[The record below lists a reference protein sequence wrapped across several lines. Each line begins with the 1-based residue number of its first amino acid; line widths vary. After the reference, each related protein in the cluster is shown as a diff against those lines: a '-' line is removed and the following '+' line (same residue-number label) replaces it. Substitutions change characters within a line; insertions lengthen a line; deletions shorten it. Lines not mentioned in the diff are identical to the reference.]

1 VALEGTMPSVAYKI
15 LWRAVRER
23 RQVTFV
29 ADKKYRE
36 AYPVIL
42 GYSAVGEETLFAYQ
56 VGGHTS
62 PGNKLPGWR
71 CFKVENV
78 RDLTSHKGGWL

>member
-1 VALEGTMPSVAYKI
+1 MPSVTYRI

-23 RQVTFV
+23 RQVVFT
-29 ADKKYRE
+29 ARKKHRE

-42 GYSAVGEETLFAYQ
+42 GYSAAGDETLFAYQ

-62 PGNKLPGWR
+62 PGNRLPGWR
-71 CFKVENV
+71 CFPVADI

>member
-1 VALEGTMPSVAYKI
+1 MAPSGTYRI

-29 ADKKYRE
+29 HDKKVRE
-36 AYPVIL
+36 SFPVIL
-42 GYSAVGEETLFAYQ
+42 GYSADGEEMLFAYQ
-56 VGGHTS
+56 IGGHTS
-62 PGNKLPGWR
+62 PGNTLPGWR
-71 CFKVENV
+71 CFPVAGI

>member
-1 VALEGTMPSVAYKI
+1 MAPSATYRI
-15 LWRAVRER
+15 LWRAIRER

-29 ADKKYRE
+29 QNRKYRE

-42 GYSAVGEETLFAYQ
+42 GYSADGDEALFAYQ
-56 VGGHTS
+56 VGGRTS
-62 PGNKLPGWR
+62 PGSKLPGWR
-71 CFKVENV
+71 CFRMDGI

>member
-1 VALEGTMPSVAYKI
+1 MPSATYKL

-29 ADKKYRE
+29 AGKKYRE

-42 GYSAVGEETLFAYQ
+42 GYSAEGEEVLFAYQ
-56 VGGHTS
+56 SGGHTS
-62 PGNKLPGWR
+62 PGSRLPGWR
-71 CFKVENV
+71 CFYVTGI

>member
-1 VALEGTMPSVAYKI
+1 MTEPSTTYKI

-23 RQVTFV
+23 RQTTFV
-29 ADKKYRE
+29 SQRRYRE
-36 AYPVIL
+36 AYPIIL
-42 GYSAVGEETLFAYQ
+42 GYAADGEEMVFAYQ

-71 CFKVENV
+71 CFPVASI